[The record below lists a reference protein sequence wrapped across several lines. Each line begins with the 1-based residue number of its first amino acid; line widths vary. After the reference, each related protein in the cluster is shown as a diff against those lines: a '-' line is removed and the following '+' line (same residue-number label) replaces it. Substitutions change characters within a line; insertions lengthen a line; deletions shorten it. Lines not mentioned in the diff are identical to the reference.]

1 MDHNLKKTV
10 EMDFICKKC
19 KKAFR
24 KDITDFD
31 EADEYCP
38 QYKIQNYIFFSPFS
52 CDNHFI
58 INAITKES

>member
-1 MDHNLKKTV
+1 MIRWFDCSECHAEVMDHNLKKTV

-38 QYKIQNYIFFSPFS
+38 QYLYIQNIFS
-52 CDNHFI
+52 
-58 INAITKES
+58 KKLW